1 MSQNRY
7 VSETLICV
15 QPTHRERE
23 KRMARLQ
30 SVNHSL
36 WETLKNLGHL

>member
-23 KRMARLQ
+23 
-30 SVNHSL
+30 
-36 WETLKNLGHL
+36 